1 MFTEINGHRVA
12 EIYRVTSAGREISAL
27 ACLRCGAH
35 FADLDEVRR
44 TSCSSAGSTQ
54 SHKLVADPNDGLL
67 YCTRCPLV
75 AYDLDDAAS
84 EPECPMPL
92 QSRSAN
98 DRSST

>member
-1 MFTEINGHRVA
+1 MFTDINGHRVA
-12 EIYRVTSAGREISAL
+12 EIYRVTSAGREFNAL

-44 TSCSSAGSTQ
+44 TSCSSDGSTR
-54 SHKLVADPNDGLL
+54 SHELVAGPDDGLL

-84 EPECPMPL
+84 ESECPMPL
-92 QSRSAN
+92 RSRSAN
-98 DRSST
+98 GCSST